1 MSNLT
6 KLEFVALDILGNNS
20 LSWILDTKIHLD
32 AMNLDEIYVDVMN
45 HENIVIDD
53 NRVSQKDRSKAIIF
67 IHYYL
72 HKN

>member
-1 MSNLT
+1 MSNIT

-20 LSWILDTKIHLD
+20 LSWILDTKIHLEI
-32 AMNLDEIYVDVMN
+32 MNLDEINVDVINLEDITM
-45 HENIVIDD
+45 DD

-67 IHYYL
+67 ICYYL

>member
-1 MSNLT
+1 MSNIT

-20 LSWILDTKIHLD
+20 LSWILDTKIHLEI
-32 AMNLDEIYVDVMN
+32 MNLDEIYVDVINLEDITM
-45 HENIVIDD
+45 DD

-67 IHYYL
+67 ICYYL

>member
-6 KLEFVALDILGNNS
+6 KLKFVALDILGNNS
-20 LSWILDTKIHLD
+20 LSWILDTKIHLEV
-32 AMNLDEIYVDVMN
+32 MNLDEIYVDVMN
-45 HENIVIDD
+45 HEDIVIDD
-53 NRVSQKDRSKAIIF
+53 NRVSQKDRSKTIIF

>member
-20 LSWILDTKIHLD
+20 LSWILDTKIHLEV
-32 AMNLDEIYVDVMN
+32 MNLDEIYVDVINPEDIIM
-45 HENIVIDD
+45 DG
-53 NRVSQKDRSKAIIF
+53 NRVSQKDRSKAIFF
-67 IHYYL
+67 ICYYL

>member
-6 KLEFVALDILGNNS
+6 NLEFVALDILGNNS
-20 LSWILDTKIHLD
+20 LSWILDTKIHLEV
-32 AMNLDEIYVDVMN
+32 MNLDEIYVDVMN
-45 HENIVIDD
+45 HEDIVIDD

-67 IHYYL
+67 IDYYL